1 MRSLRISGLLTLLLL
16 VRTDA
21 IASPLLTFDW
31 YTSNIHFGLD
41 RSFQHA
47 WDLRVDLPNFPPP
60 GLGYFLFS
68 DVSTETGPLAQLILQ
83 RDAHGAVI
91 QTDYFYA
98 GGTITAFIGLEL
110 FDLNI
115 LDGSFER
122 VTGVFTAPILSTHIR
137 VRELDEV
144 IETHYRIGG
153 GVFDA
158 ALARALGIG
167 RRTEP
172 GEMAA
177 VDSYTHVFY
186 DPPGDYTSLYRRGDD
201 GGLILTVAAPEPTLG
216 CLALIAFGARQLRRR
231 ATRDPVGRI

>member
-1 MRSLRISGLLTLLLL
+1 MRSLRIAVFLILLTL

-21 IASPLLTFDW
+21 TAGPLLTFDW

-47 WDLRVDLPNFPPP
+47 WDLRVGLPNFPPP
-60 GLGYFLFS
+60 DLGYSLFS
-68 DVSTETGPLAQLILQ
+68 DVFTETGPLAQLILQ
-83 RDAHGAVI
+83 RDAHGAVV
-91 QTDYFYA
+91 QTDYFYT
-98 GGTITAFIGLEL
+98 GGTLTALIDLEL
-110 FDLNI
+110 WDLDI
-115 LDGSFER
+115 VDGSFER

-144 IETHYRIGG
+144 IETYYRIGG
-153 GVFDA
+153 GVFDP

-167 RRTEP
+167 RRTKP

-201 GGLILTVAAPEPTLG
+201 GGLILTAQAPEPTVA
-216 CLALIAFGARQLRRR
+216 CLTLIAFGIARLRRR
-231 ATRDPVGRI
+231 R